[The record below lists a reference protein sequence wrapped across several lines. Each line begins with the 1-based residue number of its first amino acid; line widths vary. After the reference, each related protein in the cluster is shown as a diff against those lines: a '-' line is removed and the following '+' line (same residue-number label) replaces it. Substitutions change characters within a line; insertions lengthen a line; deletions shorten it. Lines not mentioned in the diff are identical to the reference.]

1 MAKNSWK
8 YVIKDMKK
16 RNKCGMKEY
25 GVPLTTETKK
35 DFLWETYEE
44 LLDAVVYLRTALL
57 KREESKED
65 LLITETIRTNFTQ
78 SIKDTE
84 DSIFHPYPFSEK

>member
-1 MAKNSWK
+1 MDNSSWK

-16 RNKCGMKEY
+16 RNKFGLKKY
-25 GVPLTTETKK
+25 GKVLNTTTDK
-35 DFLWETYEE
+35 DFLQELYEE
-44 LLDAVVYLRTALL
+44 LLDAIVYLKT
-57 KREESKED
+57 E
-65 LLITETIRTNFTQ
+65 LLIRNEIKTQATIEKLKADFNK